1 MVEILSNTSFRFFSL
16 GGSNEVGRSC
26 HILQYKG
33 KTIML
38 DAGVHPAHEGLSSLP
53 YYDEFDL
60 STVDVLLI
68 SHFHVDHAASL
79 PYVMQKTN
87 FQGRVFMTH
96 PTKAIYRWLLRD
108 FVRVTSIGASSS
120 GKDENLYTDE
130 DLAESFDKIET
141 VDFHSTVEVNGIKFT
156 AFHAG
161 HVLGAAMYQIEIAGI
176 RILFTGD
183 YSRELDR
190 HLNSA
195 EVPPL
200 PSDVLVVESTFGTAT
215 HEPRASRERKLT
227 QLIHNTVAKG
237 GRVLLPVFAL
247 GRAQEIMLI
256 LDEYWSN
263 HFDELGAGQVPIYY
277 ASNLARKCMNVFQT
291 YVNMMNDDIRKKF
304 RDSQTNPFIF
314 KNISYL
320 KNLEEFQDFG
330 PSVMLASPGM
340 LQSGLSRDVLE
351 KWCPEGKNLVLITG
365 YSIEGTMAKFLMLE
379 PESIPSI
386 NNPELTIPRR
396 CQIEEISF
404 AAHVD
409 FQENLAFIEEIS
421 ANNIILVHGESN
433 PMGRLKSALLSN
445 FASLKG
451 TENEV
456 HVFNPRNCV
465 DVILEFK
472 GIKIAKA
479 VGNIV
484 DEIQKEETS
493 ETTKK
498 KNDVKIE
505 EIERQDNVGIKAEKS
520 VGDKNLESEAVKFEK
535 AKEGDTEGVRKELQ
549 NEDEE
554 EIIVSGI
561 LVSDEKNFD
570 LNLVS
575 LTDLREHHTELSTTV
590 LRERQKVHVDCKKEL
605 IYWHLC
611 QMFGDIGVLLDE
623 DNTTN
628 MMKEENKEKVDLMN
642 EESNGKLVL
651 QIMNDVSLTVFDN
664 LATLEWT
671 QGLISDAVADSVV
684 AILMSVDSA
693 PASVKMSS
701 RSCDHHHHENEQNE
715 HEPDHHHH
723 HHHHH
728 PEDYPNEILQQNS
741 VWKVKQIAKLFKE
754 QFGDC
759 FTLFL
764 EKDNHEVKKE
774 DIYGAITIGKHNAR
788 INFSQMKIEECN
800 SNPLKGRIERIL
812 DMGTDL
818 AASLC

>member
-1 MVEILSNTSFRFFSL
+1 METSGKNSLRFFAL
-16 GGSNEVGRSC
+16 GGGNEVGRSC
-26 HILQYKG
+26 HILQFKG

-38 DAGVHPAHEGLSSLP
+38 DAGVHPAYQGYASLP
-53 YYDEFDL
+53 FYDEFDL
-60 STVDVLLI
+60 STIDVLLI

-108 FVRVTSIGASSS
+108 FVRVTSIGSSS
-120 GKDENLYTDE
+120 GGQDDNLYTDE
-130 DLAESFDKIET
+130 DLADSFDKIET
-141 VDFHSTVEVNGIKFT
+141 IDYHSTVDINGIKFT

-161 HVLGAAMYQIEIAGI
+161 HVLGAAMFQIEIAGV
-176 RILFTGD
+176 RVLFTGD

-200 PSDVLVVESTFGTAT
+200 PSDVLIVESTFGTAT
-215 HEPRASRERKLT
+215 HEPRANRERKLT
-227 QLIHNTVAKG
+227 QLIHSTVSRG

-256 LDEYWSN
+256 LDEYWSQ
-263 HFDELGAGQVPIYY
+263 HAEELGGGQVPIYY
-277 ASNLARKCMNVFQT
+277 ASNLAKRCMSVFQT
-291 YVNMMNDDIRKKF
+291 YVNMMNDDIRRKF

-320 KNLEEFQDFG
+320 KNIDEFQDFG

-351 KWCPEGKNLVLITG
+351 RWCPEAKNLVLITG
-365 YSIEGTMAKFLMLE
+365 YSVEGTMAKFLMLE
-379 PESIPSI
+379 PDTIPSI
-386 NNPELTIPRR
+386 SNTEATIPRR

-409 FQENLAFIEEIS
+409 FQENLEFIEKIS
-421 ANNIILVHGESN
+421 APNIILVHGESN

-451 TENEV
+451 TEGEV

-472 GIKIAKA
+472 GVKIAKA

-484 DEIQKEETS
+484 DAIRKEE
-493 ETTKK
+493 EVGVKEEK
-498 KNDVKIE
+498 KNNTEQHTEKEVVEAE
-505 EIERQDNVGIKAEKS
+505 E
-520 VGDKNLESEAVKFEK
+520 
-535 AKEGDTEGVRKELQ
+535 KEFPS
-549 NEDEE
+549 EDEK

-575 LTDLREHHTELSTTV
+575 LTDLREHHTELTTTV
-590 LRERQKVHVDCKKEL
+590 LRERQTVHVDCKKEL
-605 IYWHLC
+605 IYWHIC
-611 QMFGDIGVLLDE
+611 QMFGDVEVIADE
-623 DNTTN
+623 DDVTN
-628 MMKEENKEKVDLMN
+628 RIKKDDVKMEFADGG
-642 EESNGKLVL
+642 SGRLVL
-651 QIMNDVSLTVFDN
+651 KIMNDITLTIVDN
-664 LATLEWT
+664 LATLEWN
-671 QGLISDAVADSVV
+671 QGLISDTVADSIV
-684 AILMSVDSA
+684 AILMSVDSS
-693 PASVKMSS
+693 PASVRMSS
-701 RSCDHHHHENEQNE
+701 KACDHHHNHES
-715 HEPDHHHH
+715 
-723 HHHHH
+723 
-728 PEDYPNEILQQNS
+728 PNNFLEQQNS

-754 QFGDC
+754 QFGDT
-759 FTLFL
+759 FTLL
-764 EKDNHEVKKE
+764 LQKSEDHKNGDG
-774 DIYGAITIGKHNAR
+774 DIYGVITIGKSTAR

-812 DMGTDL
+812 DMGADL
-818 AASLC
+818 TAPLC

>member
-1 MVEILSNTSFRFFSL
+1 MMETSGKNSLRFFAL
-16 GGSNEVGRSC
+16 GGGNEVGRSC
-26 HILQYKG
+26 HILQFKG

-38 DAGVHPAHEGLSSLP
+38 DAGVHPAYQGYASLP
-53 YYDEFDL
+53 FYDEFDL
-60 STVDVLLI
+60 STIDVLLI

-108 FVRVTSIGASSS
+108 FVRVTSIGSSS
-120 GKDENLYTDE
+120 GGQDDNLYTDE
-130 DLAESFDKIET
+130 DLADSFDKIET
-141 VDFHSTVEVNGIKFT
+141 IDYHSTVDINGIKFT

-161 HVLGAAMYQIEIAGI
+161 HVLGAAMFQIEIAGV
-176 RILFTGD
+176 RVLFTGD

-200 PSDVLVVESTFGTAT
+200 PSDVLIVESTFGTAT
-215 HEPRASRERKLT
+215 HEPRANRERKLT
-227 QLIHNTVAKG
+227 QLIHSTVSRG

-256 LDEYWSN
+256 LDEYWSQ
-263 HFDELGAGQVPIYY
+263 HAEELGGGQVPIYY
-277 ASNLARKCMNVFQT
+277 ASNLAKRCMSVFQT

-320 KNLEEFQDFG
+320 KNIDEFQDFG

-351 KWCPEGKNLVLITG
+351 RWCPEAKNLVLITG
-365 YSIEGTMAKFLMLE
+365 YSVEGTMAKFLMLE
-379 PESIPSI
+379 PDTIPSI
-386 NNPELTIPRR
+386 SNAEATIPRR

-409 FQENLAFIEEIS
+409 FQENLEFIEKIS
-421 ANNIILVHGESN
+421 APNIILVHGESN

-451 TENEV
+451 TEGEV

-472 GIKIAKA
+472 GVKIAKA
-479 VGNIV
+479 LGNIV
-484 DEIQKEETS
+484 DDIQKEEEIGVKKENEDNT
-493 ETTKK
+493 ERLTK
-498 KNDVKIE
+498 
-505 EIERQDNVGIKAEKS
+505 Q
-520 VGDKNLESEAVKFEK
+520 EAVEAEEK
-535 AKEGDTEGVRKELQ
+535 EFPT
-549 NEDEE
+549 EE
-554 EIIVSGI
+554 EKEIVVSGI

-575 LTDLREHHTELSTTV
+575 LTDLREHHTELTTTV
-590 LRERQKVHVDCKKEL
+590 LRERQTVHVDCKKEL
-605 IYWHLC
+605 IYWHIC
-611 QMFGDIGVLLDE
+611 QMFGDVQVIIDE
-623 DNTTN
+623 DDVTN
-628 MMKEENKEKVDLMN
+628 RIKNDDVKPEFPDGG
-642 EESNGKLVL
+642 SGRLVL
-651 QIMNDVSLTVFDN
+651 KIMNDITLTIVDN
-664 LATLEWT
+664 LATLQWT
-671 QGLISDAVADSVV
+671 QGLINDTVADSIV
-684 AILMSVDSA
+684 AILMSVDSS
-693 PASVKMSS
+693 PASVRMSS
-701 RSCDHHHHENEQNE
+701 KSCDHHHNHENAVDFLEQHN
-715 HEPDHHHH
+715 
-723 HHHHH
+723 
-728 PEDYPNEILQQNS
+728 N

-754 QFGDC
+754 QFGDT
-759 FTLFL
+759 FTLL
-764 EKDNHEVKKE
+764 LQKNEDHKKDE
-774 DIYGAITIGKHNAR
+774 DIYGVITIGKSTAR

-812 DMGTDL
+812 DMGADL
-818 AASLC
+818 TAPLC

>member
-1 MVEILSNTSFRFFSL
+1 MDILNKNSLNFFAL
-16 GGSNEVGRSC
+16 GGGNEVGRSC
-26 HILQYKG
+26 HILQFKG

-38 DAGVHPAHEGLSSLP
+38 DAGVHPAHQGYSSLP
-53 YYDEFDL
+53 FYDEFDL
-60 STVDVLLI
+60 SKIDVLLI

-108 FVRVTSIGASSS
+108 FVRVTSIGVSS
-120 GKDENLYTDE
+120 GGKDDNLYTDE
-130 DLAESFDKIET
+130 DLAESFDRIET
-141 VDFHSTVEVNGIKFT
+141 IDFHSTVDVNGIKFT

-161 HVLGAAMYQIEIAGI
+161 HVLGAAMFQIEIAGV

-200 PSDVLVVESTFGTAT
+200 SSDVLIVESTFGTAT
-215 HEPRASRERKLT
+215 HEPRVNRERKLT
-227 QLIHNTVAKG
+227 QLIHSTVTRG

-256 LDEYWSN
+256 LDEYWSQ
-263 HFDELGAGQVPIYY
+263 HSEELGGGQVPIYY
-277 ASNLARKCMNVFQT
+277 ASNLAKKCMSVFQT
-291 YVNMMNDDIRKKF
+291 YVNMMNDDIRRKF

-320 KNLEEFQDFG
+320 RNMDDFQDFG

-351 KWCPEGKNLVLITG
+351 KWCPEDKNLVLITG
-365 YSIEGTMAKFLMLE
+365 YSVEGTMAKFLMLE
-379 PESIPSI
+379 PDTIPSI
-386 NNPELTIPRR
+386 NNPGATIPRR
-396 CQIEEISF
+396 CQIEEVSF

-409 FQENLAFIEEIS
+409 FQENLEFIEKIS
-421 ANNIILVHGESN
+421 APNIILVHGESN

-451 TENEV
+451 TEEEV

-465 DVILEFK
+465 DVTLEFN

-484 DEIQKEETS
+484 DDIRREEGAEVKEEDRNLAA
-493 ETTKK
+493 KK
-498 KNDVKIE
+498 EDVKE
-505 EIERQDNVGIKAEKS
+505 EIADEDV
-520 VGDKNLESEAVKFEK
+520 KNLPN
-535 AKEGDTEGVRKELQ
+535 GDDQ
-549 NEDEE
+549 
-554 EIIVSGI
+554 EIVVSGI

-590 LRERQKVHVDCKKEL
+590 LRERQTVHVDCKKEL

-611 QMFGDIGVLLDE
+611 QMFGDIRVVLDE
-623 DNTTN
+623 ENVTN
-628 MMKEENKEKVDLMN
+628 KVKKEDSDGKS
-642 EESNGKLVL
+642 SNGKTNGKLILKV
-651 QIMNDVSLTVFDN
+651 MNDIKLTIFDN
-664 LATLEWT
+664 VATLEWT
-671 QGLISDAVADSVV
+671 QGLISDTVADSIV
-684 AILMSVDSA
+684 AILMSVDSS
-693 PASVKMSS
+693 PASVRMSS
-701 RSCDHHHHENEQNE
+701 RQCEHHHEEF
-715 HEPDHHHH
+715 PDG
-723 HHHHH
+723 
-728 PEDYPNEILQQNS
+728 PMPKDPL
-741 VWKVKQIAKLFKE
+741 WKVKQIANLFKE
-754 QFGDC
+754 QFGDT
-759 FTLFL
+759 FTLL
-764 EKDNHEVKKE
+764 LDKGSDHKTE
-774 DIYGAITIGKHNAR
+774 DGDIFGLITIGKNTAR
-788 INFSQMKIEECN
+788 INFSRMQIEECN
-800 SNPLKGRIERIL
+800 SNPLKGRVERIM
-812 DMGTDL
+812 DMGADL
-818 AASLC
+818 TALLC

>member
-1 MVEILSNTSFRFFSL
+1 MEASGKNSLKFFAL
-16 GGSNEVGRSC
+16 GGGNEVGRSC
-26 HILQYKG
+26 HILQFKG

-38 DAGVHPAHEGLSSLP
+38 DAGVHPAYQGYASLP
-53 YYDEFDL
+53 FYDDFDL
-60 STVDVLLI
+60 STIDVLLI

-108 FVRVTSIGASSS
+108 FVRVTSIGSSS
-120 GKDENLYTDE
+120 GGKDDNLYTDE
-130 DLAESFDKIET
+130 DLADSFDRIET
-141 VDFHSTVEVNGIKFT
+141 IDYHSTVDINGIKFT

-161 HVLGAAMYQIEIAGI
+161 HVLGAAMFQIEIAGV
-176 RILFTGD
+176 RVLFTGD

-200 PSDVLVVESTFGTAT
+200 PSDVLIVESTFGTAT
-215 HEPRASRERKLT
+215 HEPRANREKKLT
-227 QLIHNTVAKG
+227 QLIHSTVSRG

-256 LDEYWSN
+256 LDEYWSQ
-263 HFDELGAGQVPIYY
+263 HPDDLGGGQVPIYY
-277 ASNLARKCMNVFQT
+277 ASNLAKRCMSVFQT
-291 YVNMMNDDIRKKF
+291 YVNMMNDDIRRKF

-320 KNLEEFQDFG
+320 KNIDEFQDFG

-340 LQSGLSRDVLE
+340 LQSGLSREVLE
-351 KWCPEGKNLVLITG
+351 KWCPEAKNLVLITG
-365 YSIEGTMAKFLMLE
+365 YSVEGTMAKFLMLE
-379 PESIPSI
+379 PDSIPSV
-386 NNPELTIPRR
+386 NNTDATIPRR

-409 FQENLAFIEEIS
+409 FQENLEFIEKIS
-421 ANNIILVHGESN
+421 ASNIILVHGESN

-451 TENEV
+451 TEEEV

-472 GIKIAKA
+472 GIKVAKA

-484 DEIQKEETS
+484 DDIRKEE
-493 ETTKK
+493 EL
-498 KNDVKIE
+498 
-505 EIERQDNVGIKAEKS
+505 GIKQEKEAE
-520 VGDKNLESEAVKFEK
+520 VETGAQ
-535 AKEGDTEGVRKELQ
+535 ELPS
-549 NEDEE
+549 EDEQ
-554 EIIVSGI
+554 EIVVSGI

-590 LRERQKVHVDCKKEL
+590 LRERQTVHVDCKKEL
-605 IYWHLC
+605 IYWHIC
-611 QMFGDIGVLLDE
+611 QMFGDVGVAIDE
-623 DNTTN
+623 DNITN
-628 MMKEENKEKVDLMN
+628 RVKKEDVKKEAP
-642 EESNGKLVL
+642 EERSGKLVL
-651 QIMNDVSLTVFDN
+651 KIMNDITLTVVDN
-664 LATLEWT
+664 LAVLEWT
-671 QGLISDAVADSVV
+671 QGLISDTVADSVV
-684 AILMSVDSA
+684 AILMSVDSS
-693 PASVKMSS
+693 PASVRMSS
-701 RSCDHHHHENEQNE
+701 KSCDHQHTDTGNL
-715 HEPDHHHH
+715 P
-723 HHHHH
+723 
-728 PEDYPNEILQQNS
+728 QQQDN

-754 QFGDC
+754 QFGET
-759 FTLFL
+759 FTLL
-764 EKDNHEVKKE
+764 LKKDEDRKDE
-774 DIYGAITIGKHNAR
+774 DGDIYGVITIGKSTAR

-800 SNPLKGRIERIL
+800 SNPLKGRVERIM
-812 DMGTDL
+812 DMGADL
-818 AASLC
+818 TASLC